1 MADCPKIFGDPLGRV
16 IEFRT
21 GGDGSSLSDR
31 LVRLRCVLKDTDL
44 YSFPFMPKS
53 TP

>member
-1 MADCPKIFGDPLGRV
+1 MADCPEIFGDPIERV
-16 IEFRT
+16 VEFRA